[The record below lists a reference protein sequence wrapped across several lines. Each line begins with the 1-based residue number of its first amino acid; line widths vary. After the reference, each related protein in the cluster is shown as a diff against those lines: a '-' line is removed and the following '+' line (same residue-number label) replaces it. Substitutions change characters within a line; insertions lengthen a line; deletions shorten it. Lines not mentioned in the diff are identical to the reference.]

1 MRKTYRARGGAHN
14 AGERIRG
21 ERWSAVHLTLRQVFS
36 ARAGGAVHMCS
47 HLDSSLDPPPDIV
60 LRIITVPASFARS
73 LPNPFNLTMLEHHAK
88 NVGLRRARGRWLLVN
103 NPDTLPSPDVV
114 PFVAHANKQWPR
126 SSAAFYRAH
135 RMSLALPPTI
145 ALAPALPP
153 DVRVSRLERMLE
165 MSLVASSA
173 SLGADDSDVA
183 WKDGA
188 FEADAVGWDY
198 PIILGDDS
206 CLDGPPPLDTRLAN
220 GSALADVLRRLGPS
234 GQLYSMASGDFVMMS
249 RQAMRAVG
257 GYVQVA
263 QNWNMDSFM
272 LCQAVGTGLQQVI
285 LSLPCAVIH
294 QYHPRTRYYA
304 SFSRQMYTE
313 FADNVVVDSGVCNR
327 MLCMGGRCTTPFPLC
342 IFVTLWQGTTWATLP
357 ACTSTMRRTAW
368 AGAIRTNTL
377 KTLPCGRM
385 VHSCKC
391 IHSLPPASWW
401 LCAVAASAACCLLW
415 RWAAAEADLKL
426 LGSDDSAG
434 FCESACSNR
443 KTRFLRNGK
452 HVSFVTENTFPS

>member
-1 MRKTYRARGGAHN
+1 
-14 AGERIRG
+14 
-21 ERWSAVHLTLRQVFS
+21 
-36 ARAGGAVHMCS
+36 
-47 HLDSSLDPPPDIV
+47 
-60 LRIITVPASFARS
+60 
-73 LPNPFNLTMLEHHAK
+73 MLEHHAK
-88 NVGLRRARGRWLLVN
+88 NVGLLRARGRWLLVN
-103 NPDTLPSPDVV
+103 NPDTLPSPDIM
-114 PFVAHANKQWPR
+114 PFVAQANKQWPR

-173 SLGADDSDVA
+173 SLSADDGDVA
-183 WKDGA
+183 WNDGI

-272 LCQAVGTGLQQVI
+272 LCQAVGTGLHQVI

-294 QYHPRTRYYA
+294 QYHPRTRYYS
-304 SFSRQMYTE
+304 SFAKQVYPE
-313 FADNVVVDSGVCNR
+313 FADNVVTDSGVCNR
-327 MLCMGGRCTTPFPLC
+327 MLCMGGRYHMHDQSCVHAHDVSHTMGWGFPDQV
-342 IFVTLWQGTTWATLP
+342 F
-357 ACTSTMRRTAW
+357 
-368 AGAIRTNTL
+368 
-377 KTLPCGRM
+377 
-385 VHSCKC
+385 
-391 IHSLPPASWW
+391 
-401 LCAVAASAACCLLW
+401 
-415 RWAAAEADLKL
+415 
-426 LGSDDSAG
+426 DDS
-434 FCESACSNR
+434 
-443 KTRFLRNGK
+443 
-452 HVSFVTENTFPS
+452 VV